1 MLQACV
7 RTAAAGKP
15 AFSGCKG
22 RAASRS
28 GPLPLALDLG
38 TPKAA
43 NAESVKLQGQL
54 VRMDNIGDD
63 WHDFMIHTL
72 HRFYVDA
79 YSFMGSSW
87 GLSGPTNVHNMICFS
102 SICLGKEK
110 DMLFFVLTSKP
121 SY

>member
-63 WHDFMIHTL
+63 WHDSYFMIHTL
-72 HRFYVDA
+72 LD
-79 YSFMGSSW
+79 FMWMRVVLWVPVG

-110 DMLFFVLTSKP
+110 DMLFLF
-121 SY
+121 

>member
-87 GLSGPTNVHNMICFS
+87 GSFWSNKCAQH
-102 SICLGKEK
+102 
-110 DMLFFVLTSKP
+110 DMLLFNLFGKRKGYALFCFD
-121 SY
+121 